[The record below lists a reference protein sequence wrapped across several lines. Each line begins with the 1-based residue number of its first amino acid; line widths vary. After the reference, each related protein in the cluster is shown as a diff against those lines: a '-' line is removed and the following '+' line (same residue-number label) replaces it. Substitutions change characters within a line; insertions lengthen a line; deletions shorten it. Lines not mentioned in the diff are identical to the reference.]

1 MVATQH
7 QGDDG
12 LLAVLVRFRQYQ
24 QGLGDGGRRHA
35 QEGGHFVDGVNIRGG
50 DLGQGGSG
58 SSALANRCQ
67 GFGHLYVGGVI

>member
-24 QGLGDGGRRHA
+24 QGLGDGGRGHA
-35 QEGGHFVDGVNIRGG
+35 QEGGHFVYGVDVRGG